1 MKNYAKCKS
10 STTWVVLTIKIT
22 HSMRGIYDETWY
34 FLCLSYR
41 FVLPSCW
48 HKSNADQLICLRKI
62 KVPFRGAIYISICC
76 LCIWVY
82 CAFGQNS
89 KFYTK
94 WNEKKLCARAL
105 TQYYY
110 GCFFRLD
117 VWTICPMFTTFCA
130 NALTACPFTVWFH
143 RRPFRLGG
151 YPSQIGMKAI
161 MRTIFRHGKCISV
174 GSRTWVFKLNSFFF
188 IVFFLFTL

>member
-22 HSMRGIYDETWY
+22 HSMREIYDETWY
-34 FLCLSYR
+34 FLCLSFR
-41 FVLPSCW
+41 FVLLSCW

-62 KVPFRGAIYISICC
+62 IVPFRGAIHISICC

-110 GCFFRLD
+110 GCFF
-117 VWTICPMFTTFCA
+117 
-130 NALTACPFTVWFH
+130 
-143 RRPFRLGG
+143 
-151 YPSQIGMKAI
+151 
-161 MRTIFRHGKCISV
+161 SV
-174 GSRTWVFKLNSFFF
+174 GCLNDLPHVYHFLCECFNSMSFYCL
-188 IVFFLFTL
+188 VSS